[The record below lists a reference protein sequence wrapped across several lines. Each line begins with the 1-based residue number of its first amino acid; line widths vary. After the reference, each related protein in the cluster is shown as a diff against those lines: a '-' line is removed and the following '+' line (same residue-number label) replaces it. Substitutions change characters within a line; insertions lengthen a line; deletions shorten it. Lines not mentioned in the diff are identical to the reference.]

1 MSRIII
7 VCAPLLIAATVSD
20 EAQNKDIRVV
30 EAKKLF
36 DKYVSLGQKYDA
48 KLADLYDDDA
58 EINNLRKYPDGRMRK
73 MSLTGKQYKGLIRLS
88 MPLAKARG
96 DKSQFSE
103 VTYTIEEDGIR
114 IKASR
119 YSELKKYS
127 SPMQWLVRPTG
138 KGIWLIVEESSE
150 SMP

>member
-1 MSRIII
+1 MSHIII